1 MKVVRNLLVVFGI
14 IIITYGVM
22 ININRNKYTD
32 MCTTVYVVKDEEQ
45 DHILDNS
52 DFMVVKYNDEGQRTN
67 LSRNDFINEYNSST
81 LSGDFFKYMNRLH
94 PNLSE
99 SIHDDLTP
107 AQRDIV
113 QSYRDQLNDEMPK
126 SDRQRIYNEFTQ
138 DFISASH
145 MYNLVPSR
153 DTGRMFDG
161 NDVNRIRELRD

>member
-94 PNLSE
+94 PNISE
-99 SIHDDLTP
+99 NIHDDLTKP
-107 AQRDIV
+107 QKQIV
-113 QSYRDQLNDEMPK
+113 QSYRGQLKDETDK
-126 SDRQRIYNEFTQ
+126 LKRQELYNEFTQ
-138 DFISASH
+138 AFISASP
-145 MYNLVPSR
+145 MYDLVSSR

-161 NDVNRIRELRD
+161 NDANRIRELRD